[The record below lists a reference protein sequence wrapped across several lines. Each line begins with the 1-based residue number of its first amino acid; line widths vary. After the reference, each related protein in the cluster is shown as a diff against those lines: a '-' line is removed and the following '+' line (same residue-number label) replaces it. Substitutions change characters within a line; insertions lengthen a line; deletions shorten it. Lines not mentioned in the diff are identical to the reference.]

1 MTEEFHDGLEITE
14 IPRRRLYDAAIQQL
28 TIRLTELEANLKQ
41 VQREYES
48 QHTLDVTIRE
58 QVLSEISNVNRKMD
72 QMTADLG
79 NHIATEDQKFGA
91 ILTKLEVQLNR
102 LDVLTSDTK
111 PVVDFHHNITGWAS
125 VNKNLV
131 DLAKWLLPFVIGF
144 LLANGVISIKQL
156 GALSGG

>member
-28 TIRLTELEANLKQ
+28 TRRLSEVEANLKH
-41 VQREYES
+41 VQREHES
-48 QHTLDVTIRE
+48 QHALDVTIRE
-58 QVLSEISNVNRKMD
+58 RILAEISNVNKKMD

-79 NHIATEDQKFGA
+79 NHITTEDQKFGA
-91 ILTKLEVQLNR
+91 ILVKLETQLNR
-102 LDVLTSDTK
+102 LDILTSDTK
-111 PVVDFHHNITGWAS
+111 PVVDFHHNLTGWAS

-156 GALSGG
+156 GILSGG